1 MRQVWLI
8 AWHGFIQHVTSRA
21 FLFGLLL
28 LPLYMVI
35 GGAAPTASQAPPITI

>member
-8 AWHGFIQHVTSRA
+8 AWHGFISHVTSRA

-28 LPLYMVI
+28 LPLYMLI
-35 GGAAPTASQAPPITI
+35 GGAAPISI